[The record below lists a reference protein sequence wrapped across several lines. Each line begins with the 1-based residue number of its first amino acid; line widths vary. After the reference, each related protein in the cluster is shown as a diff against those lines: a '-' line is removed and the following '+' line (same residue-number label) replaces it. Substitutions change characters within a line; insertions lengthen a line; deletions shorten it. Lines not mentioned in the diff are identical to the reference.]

1 MRWEQLLPEA
11 VCEGAGW
18 RPVEAVAADSRTV
31 RPGTLFFALR
41 GTAADGHDYIGE
53 AIAAGAMG
61 VVAERAVDLPPE
73 TPLAVHPE
81 ARRLLG
87 EAAARLASHPSR
99 ELPVVGVT
107 GTNGKTT
114 LAWLL
119 AALFDD
125 GAVVGTLGWGRP
137 TGLHPSGETTPDAVT
152 LQARLSRLRA
162 EGVTGVAMEASSH
175 ALDQERLAG
184 TALVGAVWTNLTP
197 EHLDYH
203 GDLATYGA
211 AKRRLLE
218 RPELDFAV
226 INAEDPAAADFAGGV
241 APGVHLW
248 RYGLEAG
255 DVRMEQAEC
264 GPDGIRLRA
273 ATPRGEVAVR
283 SALVGRVNRANL
295 LAAVAAGLALGLE
308 PAEVGRRLSAV
319 PPVPGR
325 MENLGTTPRGARV
338 WVDYAHTAD
347 ALERTLEGARELTQ
361 GALWCVFGC
370 GGERDTEKRP
380 AMGAVA
386 ARLCDSVVLTSDNP
400 RGEDP
405 EGILAAIRAG
415 MKDIEPVVVPDRG
428 AAIEHALGAAGP
440 EDAVV
445 IAGKGHER
453 EQVLADRCVPF
464 SDREAVRRWLAGSRE
479 VASHDDPG

>member
-1 MRWEQLLPEA
+1 MRWEQLVPEA
-11 VCEGAGW
+11 VAEGAGW
-18 RPVEAVAADSRTV
+18 LPVEAVAADSRAV
-31 RPGTLFFALR
+31 RPGTLFFALQ
-41 GTAADGHDYIGE
+41 GTTADGHDYIGE
-53 AIAAGAMG
+53 AIAAGAVG

-73 TPLAVHPE
+73 APLAVHPG

-87 EAAARLASHPSR
+87 EAAARLADHPSR
-99 ELPVVGVT
+99 DLPVVGVT

-125 GAVVGTLGWGRP
+125 GAVIGTLGWGRP
-137 TGLHPSGETTPDAVT
+137 DALHPSGETTPDAVT
-152 LQARLSRLRA
+152 LQERLGYLRT

-184 TALVGAVWTNLTP
+184 TTLTGAVWTNLTP

-203 GDLATYGA
+203 GDLGAYRA

-218 RPELDFAV
+218 RPGLSFAV
-226 INAEDPAAADFAGGV
+226 INAEDPASGDFAAAV
-241 APGVHLW
+241 APGVPLW
-248 RYGLEAG
+248 RYGLEVG
-255 DVRMEQAEC
+255 GVRMEQAEC
-264 GPDGIRLRA
+264 GPEGIRLRA

-283 SALVGRVNRANL
+283 SALVGRVNLSNL

-308 PAEVGRRLSAV
+308 PAEVGRRLSVA

-325 MENLGTTPRGARV
+325 MENLGTTPRGARI

-347 ALERTLEGARELTQ
+347 ALERTLEGARELTE
-361 GALWCVFGC
+361 GSLWCVFGC

-386 ARLCDSVVLTSDNP
+386 ARLCQEVVLTSDNP

-405 EGILAAIRAG
+405 EGIIAAIRAG
-415 MKDIEPVVVPDRG
+415 MGESEPVAIPDRG
-428 AAIEHALGAAGP
+428 AAIEHALEAAGAG
-440 EDAVV
+440 DAVV

-453 EQVLADRCVPF
+453 EQELAGHRIPF
-464 SDREAVRRWLAGSRE
+464 SDREAVRHWLASFRE
-479 VASHDDPG
+479 AAGHDESG